1 MLEPVVDSIWHVTEP
16 MRMAP
21 GVYLPIRMTV
31 VRTGGGDVLLHS
43 PVSLNEEWA
52 AAVDA
57 LGKVRWVVAPNLYH
71 HVHLKPTLR
80 RFPDAQLLAAP
91 GLAKKRPGLSVAA
104 ELSGQLPPELS
115 DFEEVQVVGA
125 PKMNESVFFHRPSG
139 SVIVGDLVFNV
150 TEVPTLAT
158 GLMLRLFGTRGR
170 FAKSR
175 MWNFLVKDKA
185 GFGESLERICAW
197 PTQRVI
203 MSHGDIVEQD
213 AGAQLTAALNA

>member
-1 MLEPVVDSIWHVTEP
+1 MLEPVVDNIWHVTEP

-31 VRTGGGDVLLHS
+31 VRTGSGNVLLHS
-43 PVSLNEEWA
+43 PVSLKQEWA
-52 AAVDA
+52 EAVGA

-71 HVHLKPTLR
+71 HVHLKPTLQ

-104 ELSGQLPPELS
+104 ELSGRLPPELS

-125 PKMNESVFFHRPSG
+125 PKMNESVFLHRPSG
-139 SVIVGDLVFNV
+139 SVIIGDLVFNV
-150 TEVPTLAT
+150 TDVPTLAT
-158 GLMLRLFGTRGR
+158 GLMLRVAGTRGG

-175 MWNFLVKDKA
+175 LWNFLVKDKA
-185 GFGESLERICAW
+185 AFAESLERICAW
-197 PTQRVI
+197 PAQRII
-203 MSHGDIVEQD
+203 MGHGDIVEQD
-213 AGAQLTAALNA
+213 AGARLSAALG